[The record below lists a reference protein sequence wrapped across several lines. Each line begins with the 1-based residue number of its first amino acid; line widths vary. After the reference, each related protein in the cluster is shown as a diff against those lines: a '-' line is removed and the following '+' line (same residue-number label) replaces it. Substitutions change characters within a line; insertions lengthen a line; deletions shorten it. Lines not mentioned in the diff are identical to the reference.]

1 MRLLSDLYEALIT
14 IGKNTNKFRLNNSI
28 NKWYVEDA
36 KVETIGMTIGKNK
49 EK

>member
-1 MRLLSDLYEALIT
+1 MKTYKT
-14 IGKNTNKFRLNNSI
+14 IGNITNKFILNNSI
-28 NKWYVEDA
+28 NKWYVEGA